1 MKRLFQ
7 IAGLGIFYLVF
18 ISLVPVMQATAMLN
32 CYRLLEQL
40 LLETRTTADVQ
51 RDLSTHRETMLTAS
65 LDDVTAQITTNGLS
79 ISCLRSAICH

>member
-1 MKRLFQ
+1 MMTSSNLTHFQNSRKVLASHETEQLNLLFQ

-51 RDLSTHRETMLTAS
+51 RDLSTHRETM
-65 LDDVTAQITTNGLS
+65 
-79 ISCLRSAICH
+79 